1 MIDRLEIRNF
11 KSIAGTELEFGR
23 VNLFIGVNGAGKS
36 NLLEAIGVF
45 SACLGRGID
54 TNILSSKG
62 VRLSAPRIFKS
73 SFKNRASPVRY
84 IWTGLLPALTTPR
97 RYGRNRAPPSLSLR
111 RNLWWRMDTV
121 SSHAVPEARASTLIW
136 IAAMTERCA
145 LFRWSRNRTG
155 ACGIPMAHWWQLTH

>member
-73 SFKNRASPVRY
+73 SFKNRG
-84 IWTGLLPALTTPR
+84 I
-97 RYGRNRAPPSLSLR
+97 PSAIHLDGSIAGIDYSASLR
-111 RNLWWRMDTV
+111 
-121 SSHAVPEARASTLIW
+121 AKSTL
-136 IAAMTERCA
+136 R
-145 LFRWSRNRTG
+145 
-155 ACGIPMAHWWQLTH
+155 